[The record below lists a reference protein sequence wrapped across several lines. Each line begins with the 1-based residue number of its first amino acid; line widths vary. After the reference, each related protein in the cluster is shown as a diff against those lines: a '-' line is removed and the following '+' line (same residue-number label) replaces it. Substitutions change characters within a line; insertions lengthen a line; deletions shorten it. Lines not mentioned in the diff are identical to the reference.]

1 MNTSC
6 SAEPCPVILNS
17 TCVFYQG
24 GNLLYTGINTNDS
37 IQTAL
42 QKIDDKFQDAGLGY
56 IFQNGLVQSVPGG
69 PVKIGGSLNQNT
81 LINSGGFTFALS
93 GTIESSSFI
102 TTGGTSSQ
110 FVKGD
115 GSLDNTSYQTAGAY
129 ITALTGDGT
138 ASGPGS
144 SVFTLANTGVIASTY
159 GNSST
164 VPRITVDAKGRV
176 TGVVNTAIS
185 YPAQLLLF
193 SGDVTGAGN
202 TGANVTLTL
211 VNNNPNVYLSN
222 TALKFAVNNKGLIT
236 SAAPLTNLDIF
247 SILGYTP
254 VPQTRTLTIN
264 GQTYDLSANR
274 TWVLPSS
281 LPSQTGNAGYWL
293 TTNGTSASW
302 QPLGGN
308 ISLFTN
314 NVGYITLGSL
324 SGGTGINYNNLTGV
338 ITNSSPDQIVSLT
351 GGTGISTTGVYPN
364 FTITNTAPDQIVSLT
379 AGSSIGITGSYP
391 NFTISYTGG
400 GGGGGTGTVTS
411 VGFTGGTG
419 ISIGGT
425 NPITTSGTV
434 TITNSAPDQIV
445 SLTGGTAIS
454 VSGSYPNFTV
464 TNAAPD
470 QVVSFSTG
478 SGISVTGTYP
488 SFNLTNTDLGSSQ
501 NIFKNIAVNLQP
513 TIVADNNNDTLTVAA
528 GTGIGITTDATT
540 DTLTITNSSPDQ
552 VVNLTAGTATTI
564 TGSYPNFTIGASY
577 TPVNKAGDTMTGY
590 LILNA
595 DPITALGA
603 ATKQYV
609 DATATTGI
617 HIHSP
622 VRVETTANLTAT
634 YLNGGT
640 TPTVTDITGTDTLTI
655 GAHSLAVNDV
665 IVFTST
671 SNGLTAGVPYFVY
684 DVPSGTQ
691 IRLSTTY
698 GGLVLSGLTN
708 GTGLTIGSRANSG
721 VGATLTNA
729 GPQTALTIDT
739 IPLVLGNRVMVRLQT
754 NGWENGV
761 YEVTNV
767 GSGSTNWEL
776 TRAADSNKYGLN
788 DPNFVNEG
796 DYYFTQQGA
805 INAGDS
811 HVLTTSG
818 VIIFGTTSLT
828 YTQFSGAITY
838 TGGTNISV
846 VGQTISLTG
855 QVAVANGGTGASTLT
870 GALIGNG
877 TSAVTSVTG
886 TAGQILRRN
895 LSDTAYEFYT
905 ESFIERVITT
915 ISANTVASAAS
926 NTDYVYLTSGVTTVT
941 LPTAVGNTNRY
952 TIKNV
957 GVNTVTVNT
966 TLGQTI
972 DGSSTIT
979 LAVTNTSLDFI
990 SNGTNWNVI

>member
-1 MNTSC
+1 MPPIIKEYYHDINLNKNQLLNSRIQNITTAQRLLLAGSLTLLDKGFIVYDTDLLSTYQWNGTIWVSISSGGLVPWSSITGTPTTLAGYGITDPVLLSTGIYADPSWLTSLDWAKLTNVPATFPPSPHTHVLGDLLQSGATLNQIPQWDGTAWVPTTISTSNIYNSNGTLTGTRTVNFGGYTLNFTGGLTNISLLTVGAGASQVLLTVYGDSSTWGTAAIFSTKGPRASHIHYGTNGDWYIRSANTSGRIYIQDTGG
-6 SAEPCPVILNS
+6 VTQI
-17 TCVFYQG
+17 G
-24 GNLLYTGINTNDS
+24 GNLLVGTST
-37 IQTAL
+37 
-42 QKIDDKFQDAGLGY
+42 DAGYRLDVNG
-56 IFQNGLVQSVPGG
+56 ISRIQNSLKVGSSTAIDSSAVIDIESVAKGALLPRMTAVQRVAIPAPQVGLLVYQTDGTEGLYEYTSSGWR
-69 PVKIGGSLNQNT
+69 IINQAGGS
-81 LINSGGFTFALS
+81 
-93 GTIESSSFI
+93 
-102 TTGGTSSQ
+102 
-110 FVKGD
+110 
-115 GSLDNTSYQTAGAY
+115 
-129 ITALTGDGT
+129 
-138 ASGPGS
+138 
-144 SVFTLANTGVIASTY
+144 
-159 GNSST
+159 
-164 VPRITVDAKGRV
+164 
-176 TGVVNTAIS
+176 
-185 YPAQLLLF
+185 
-193 SGDVTGAGN
+193 
-202 TGANVTLTL
+202 
-211 VNNNPNVYLSN
+211 
-222 TALKFAVNNKGLIT
+222 
-236 SAAPLTNLDIF
+236 
-247 SILGYTP
+247 
-254 VPQTRTLTIN
+254 
-264 GQTYDLSANR
+264 
-274 TWVLPSS
+274 
-281 LPSQTGNAGYWL
+281 
-293 TTNGTSASW
+293 
-302 QPLGGN
+302 
-308 ISLFTN
+308 
-314 NVGYITLGSL
+314 
-324 SGGTGINYNNLTGV
+324 
-338 ITNSSPDQIVSLT
+338 
-351 GGTGISTTGVYPN
+351 
-364 FTITNTAPDQIVSLT
+364 
-379 AGSSIGITGSYP
+379 
-391 NFTISYTGG
+391 
-400 GGGGGTGTVTS
+400 GTVTS
-411 VGFTGGTG
+411 VGFTAGTG
-419 ISIGGT
+419 INLAGT
-425 NPITTSGTV
+425 NPITSSGTV
-434 TITNSAPDQIV
+434 TITNSAPDQVV
-445 SLTGGTAIS
+445 SLGNGTAIS
-454 VSGSYPNFTV
+454 VTGTYPNFTI
-464 TNAAPD
+464 TNTAPD

-488 SFNLTNTDLGSSQ
+488 SFNITNTDLGSSQ
-501 NIFKNIAVNLQP
+501 NIFKNIAVNLQN
-513 TIVADNNNDTLTVAA
+513 TIVADSNNDTLTVAA
-528 GTGIGITTDATT
+528 GTGINITTDDVT

-552 VVNLTAGTATTI
+552 VVSLTAGTATTI

-739 IPLVLGNRVMVRLQT
+739 IPLVLGDRVMVRLQT

-818 VIIFGTTSLT
+818 VIVFGTTSLT

-877 TSAVTSVTG
+877 TSAVTAITG

-957 GVNTVTVNT
+957 GVNTITVNT

-972 DGSSTIT
+972 DGSSSIS

>member
-24 GNLLYTGINTNDS
+24 GNLIYTGINTNDS
-37 IQTAL
+37 LQTAL
-42 QKIDDKFQDAGLGY
+42 QKIDAKFQDAGLGY
-56 IFQNGLVQSVPGG
+56 IFQNGIIQSTPGG
-69 PVKIGGSLNQNT
+69 PVKLGGSLNQNT
-81 LINSGGFTFALS
+81 LINSAGFTFKLS
-93 GTIESSSFI
+93 GTIEAQSFI

-144 SVFTLANTGVIASTY
+144 AVFTLANTGVIANAY
-159 GNSST
+159 GNASN

-176 TGVVNTAIS
+176 TNVVNVPIN
-185 YPAQLLLF
+185 YPAQLMLF
-193 SGDVTGAGN
+193 SGDVIGAGV
-202 TGANVTLTL
+202 TGANVTLNL
-211 VNNNPNVYLSN
+211 ANNNPNPYAAN
-222 TALKFAVNNKGLIT
+222 TALKFAVSNKGLIT
-236 SAAPLTNLDIF
+236 SAAPLTNLDVF
-247 SILGYTP
+247 SIIGYTP

-274 TWVLPSS
+274 TWTIASS

-302 QPLGGN
+302 QPLAGN
-308 ISLFTN
+308 ISAFTN
-314 NVGYITLGSL
+314 NVGYITLTSL
-324 SGGTGINYNNLTGV
+324 SAGTGINYNNLTGV
-338 ITNSSPDQIVSLT
+338 ITNSAPDQLVTLT
-351 GGTGISTTGVYPN
+351 SGTGISTSGIYPN
-364 FTITNTAPDQIVSLT
+364 F
-379 AGSSIGITGSYP
+379 
-391 NFTISYTGG
+391 
-400 GGGGGTGTVTS
+400 
-411 VGFTGGTG
+411 
-419 ISIGGT
+419 
-425 NPITTSGTV
+425 

-445 SLTGGTAIS
+445 SLTPGTGIN
-454 VSGSYPNFTV
+454 VTGTYPNFTITAIGGGTGTVTSVQLTAGTGISLAGTNPITTSGNITV
-464 TNAAPD
+464 TNSAPD

-478 SGISVTGTYP
+478 AGISLTGTYP
-488 SFNLTNTDLGSSQ
+488 SFNVTNTDLGSAQ

-513 TIVADNNNDTLTVAA
+513 TIVADSNNDTLTVAA
-528 GTGIGITTDATT
+528 GTGMTITTDAIT
-540 DTLTITNSSPDQ
+540 DTLTITNAAPDQ
-552 VVNLTAGTATTI
+552 VVALTAGTATTI
-564 TGSYPNFTIGASY
+564 TGAYPNFTIGASY

-595 DPITALGA
+595 DPIAPLGA

-609 DATATTGI
+609 DNTASVGL

-622 VRVETTANLTAT
+622 VRVETTGNLTAT
-634 YLNGGT
+634 YLDGGT
-640 TPTVTDITGTDTLTI
+640 LHTVTDITTNDTLTI
-655 GAHSLAVNDV
+655 GAHTLVANDI

-671 SNGLTAGVPYFVY
+671 SNGLTAGTPYFVF

-691 IRLSTTY
+691 IRLSTSF
-698 GGLVLSGLTN
+698 GGSLLNTLTN
-708 GTGLTIGSRANSG
+708 GTGLTINGRANSG

-729 GPQTALTIDT
+729 GPQVALTLDT
-739 IPLVLGNRVMVRLQT
+739 IPLVLGDRVMVRLQT

-776 TRAADSNKYGLN
+776 TRATDSDKYGLN
-788 DPNFVNEG
+788 DPNNVNEG
-796 DYYFTQQGA
+796 DYYFTQEGA

-811 HVLTTSG
+811 HVLTTIG
-818 VIIFGTTSLT
+818 AIVFGTTTLT
-828 YTQFSGAITY
+828 YTQFSASIGY

-846 VGQTISLTG
+846 IGQTISLTG

-877 TSAVTSVTG
+877 TSPVTG
-886 TAGQILRRN
+886 VVGTANQVLRRN
-895 LSDTAYEFYT
+895 PTNTAYEFYT
-905 ESFIERVITT
+905 PSFIERIITS
-915 ISANTVASAAS
+915 ISANTNAASAAY
-926 NTDYVYLTSGVTTVT
+926 TDYVYLTSGVTTVT

-957 GVNTVTVNT
+957 GVNTVTINT
-966 TLGQTI
+966 SLGQTI
-972 DGSSTIT
+972 DGSASVS
-979 LAVTNTSLDFI
+979 LAVSNTSLDLV
-990 SNGTNWNVI
+990 SNGSNWNVI